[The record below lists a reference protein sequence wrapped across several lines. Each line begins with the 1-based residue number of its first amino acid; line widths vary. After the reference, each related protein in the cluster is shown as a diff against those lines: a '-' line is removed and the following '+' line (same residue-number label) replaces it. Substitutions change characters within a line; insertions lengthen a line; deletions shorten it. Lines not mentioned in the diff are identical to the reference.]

1 MWPSSTRCSQGVVAD
16 VLLPLSAL
24 LPECSACADAE
35 LDLLAGDSGSPDG
48 GASGSVSLKSDALV
62 KAR

>member
-1 MWPSSTRCSQGVVAD
+1 MWPSSTRCSQGVVAE
-16 VLLPLSAL
+16 VLLPLSV
-24 LPECSACADAE
+24 LPACSACADAE